1 MDPLDW
7 EQDSEEERKIEKWKP
22 TDPENILEDGKMLD
36 VEEIYDQ
43 GSEEGEII
51 ERAVVDERRRASIY
65 NSKMGQPQLNN
76 NVPPI
81 RPSGIE
87 YYHQFEPQEANDM
100 ELSYKARNPGF
111 VQGRYGNPPQEIMH
125 AGGENLDPWVSM
137 ETDSSDDSPL
147 LPWSAPQL
155 PRSVQNAT
163 ANFQGSESESD
174 TTTQPDDK
182 AEPHQP
188 CRSFKKRNFDAIGD
202 VGHAQEKGTPTR
214 KRIKK
219 EGAATSVEKSRRGTS
234 RRRCRSSRCIWRSSE
249 QGKLQ

>member
-7 EQDSEEERKIEKWKP
+7 EQDSEEGMKIANWKP
-22 TDPENILEDGKMLD
+22 TDQENILRDGEMLD
-36 VEEIYDQ
+36 VEEIYDE

-51 ERAVVDERRRASIY
+51 ERAVVDERRRASMY
-65 NSKMGQPQLNN
+65 NSKTGQPHLNN

-81 RPSGIE
+81 RPGGIE

-111 VQGRYGNPPQEIMH
+111 FQERYGNPPQEIMH
-125 AGGENLDPWVSM
+125 AGGENLDPWASM
-137 ETDSSDDSPL
+137 ETYSSDYSPL
-147 LPWSAPQL
+147 LPRGAPQL

-174 TTTQPDDK
+174 TTTDPDDR

-188 CRSFKKRNFDAIGD
+188 CRSPMKRKFAAIGD

-219 EGAATSVEKSRRGTS
+219 EGAATSVEKSRKGTWGRG
-234 RRRCRSSRCIWRSSE
+234 RRSSRRI
-249 QGKLQ
+249 

>member
-7 EQDSEEERKIEKWKP
+7 EQDAEEERKIEKWKP
-22 TDPENILEDGKMLD
+22 TDPENILEDGEMLD

-87 YYHQFEPQEANDM
+87 YYHQLEPQEANDM

-111 VQGRYGNPPQEIMH
+111 VQGPYGNPPQEIMH

-137 ETDSSDDSPL
+137 ETDSSDDSLL

-155 PRSVQNAT
+155 PRSVQNAN
-163 ANFQGSESESD
+163 ANFQESESESD
-174 TTTQPDDK
+174 TTTHPDDK

-188 CRSFKKRNFDAIGD
+188 YRSPKKRNFDAIGD
-202 VGHAQEKGTPTR
+202 VGHAQEKGTQTR

-249 QGKLQ
+249 QGNLQ

>member
-7 EQDSEEERKIEKWKP
+7 EHDSEKGKKIEKWTP
-22 TDPENILEDGKMLD
+22 TDQENILEDREMLD
-36 VEEIYDQ
+36 AEEIYDE

-51 ERAVVDERRRASIY
+51 ERAVADERRRASMH
-65 NSKMGQPQLNN
+65 NSKMGQPHLNN

-81 RPSGIE
+81 RPSGME
-87 YYHQFEPQEANDM
+87 YYHQFEAQEANDM
-100 ELSYKARNPGF
+100 ELSYKARNPDF
-111 VQGRYGNPPQEIMH
+111 VQERFGNPPQEIMH

-155 PRSVQNAT
+155 PRSVQNAI

-202 VGHAQEKGTPTR
+202 VGHAQETGTPTR
-214 KRIKK
+214 KKIKK
-219 EGAATSVEKSRRGTS
+219 KGIARPVKKSRRGTS
-234 RRRCRSSRCIWRSSE
+234 GRDCRSSRRI
-249 QGKLQ
+249 